1 MFAPHRF
8 LTSVRPEAS
17 AGVLAG
23 AGVVTAVF
31 AATPFLIPAIAG
43 GFGISTGAAGLLST
57 AQVGGFAAAAFVAGR
72 TASPSARLLRLSLA
86 VLAVSTLLSAVAP
99 TIQLLLGLRL
109 VAGAA
114 MGVITW
120 VAWADATRFSRGL
133 GDVAAVGPIAA
144 TVASPVLA
152 WLAGIG
158 SYPTV
163 YLTLG
168 IAAGITLL
176 LPVNVVAP
184 PPVGRRVSPSRS
196 NRVLLVAL
204 AMLTFF
210 GSAVFVFGAAAG
222 TEVAGLDPLV
232 VSLGFS
238 LNALAG
244 VAGTRRVARTA
255 TGGWWMI
262 GTAVGALAIMTVP
275 NGWVF
280 LTAMAVWGFS
290 FWMGVPEILRLLASR
305 SLRPDERVGDAQS
318 IMAVGRAAGPA
329 IGGLVVGDGR
339 FALLGLVGG
348 AGLLAASLI
357 VAAVEQYRRQAPPLE
372 AAGRSQDPGGTP

>member
-17 AGVLAG
+17 PGVLAG

-31 AATPFLIPAIAG
+31 AATPFLIPAIADG
-43 GFGISTGAAGLLST
+43 YGISTGAAGLLST
-57 AQVGGFAAAAFVAGR
+57 AQVGGFAAAAFAAGR
-72 TASPSARLLRLSLA
+72 LARPSGRLLRLSLA
-86 VLAVSTLLSAVAP
+86 ILAITSLLSAVAP
-99 TIQLLLGLRL
+99 NVPLLLALRL
-109 VAGAA
+109 LAGAG
-114 MGVITW
+114 MGIITW
-120 VAWADATRFSRGL
+120 VAWADATRFARGL
-133 GDVAAVGPIAA
+133 GDVAAVGPLAA
-144 TVASPVLA
+144 TIASPLLA
-152 WLAGIG
+152 WLAETG
-158 SYPTV
+158 SFPAIYAA
-163 YLTLG
+163 LG
-168 IAAGITLL
+168 GAAVVALL
-176 LPVNVVAP
+176 LPIRVVAP
-184 PPVGRRVSPSRS
+184 PPVGRAVSPSRS
-196 NRVLLVAL
+196 NRVLLTAL
-204 AMLTFF
+204 ALLTFF

-222 TEVAGLDPLV
+222 STVAGLDPLT

-244 VAGTRRVARTA
+244 VAATRRVARTA

-262 GTAVGALAIMTVP
+262 GTAVGALATMTVP

-280 LTAMAVWGFS
+280 ISAMAVWGFA

-329 IGGLVVGDGR
+329 LGGLVVGDGR

-348 AGLLAASLI
+348 VGLLVASM
-357 VAAVEQYRRQAPPLE
+357 VVVGVERYRRTAPPLE
-372 AAGRSQDPGGTP
+372 PASPPPGAGE